1 MSSCG
6 RDSRVFSATV
16 NEVNEIEVS
25 VDTNPAIS
33 HGGCYALSLF
43 GEI

>member
-6 RDSRVFSATV
+6 QNSRVFSATV

-25 VDTNPAIS
+25 GDTKPAIS
-33 HGGCYALSLF
+33 HGGCYACANRDKD
-43 GEI
+43 

>member
-6 RDSRVFSATV
+6 EDSRVFSATV

-25 VDTNPAIS
+25 GDTDVAIS
-33 HGGCYALSLF
+33 HGGC
-43 GEI
+43 